1 MVRETV
7 RLCFLALALGAGVGG
22 VAVAA
27 GAPPQ
32 RIVSLTPVI
41 TETLFALGAG
51 DQVVGVTRFC
61 NYPPEAQKRAIVGGI
76 IDMDVEAVL
85 TLRPDLVIG
94 EQEQAVLGNLHRLGL
109 NVLAVECQNL
119 QELLAAFTTIGQE
132 VGRKAEAQTLVASIR
147 GHCSQVAEAL
157 KEEPRPRVLVVVGRN
172 PLVAAGRGTFLD
184 ELISLAA
191 ATNTVGDSE
200 RPYPTVSM
208 ETVLLRQPEVIVE
221 CSGSMVGKDL
231 TEEARQAWSR
241 WPTLAAVRSGR
252 VFVSKSDALLRPGP
266 RVVEAL
272 DELVR
277 YFHPD
282 VARARPQAGARA
294 PTPAGR

>member
-1 MVRETV
+1 MLRA
-7 RLCFLALALGAGVGG
+7 CALALALGASVAA
-22 VAVAA
+22 VAVA
-27 GAPPQ
+27 GATPPP

-61 NYPPEAQKRAIVGGI
+61 NYPPEAKKRAIVGGI
-76 IDMDVEAVL
+76 VDIDVEAVV

-94 EQEQAVLGNLHRLGL
+94 EEEQTVLHTLRGLGL
-109 NVLAVECQNL
+109 RVLPVKCQNL
-119 QELLAAFTTIGQE
+119 QDLFTAFTAIGRE
-132 VGRKAEAQTLVASIR
+132 VGREAEAQALAASIR
-147 GHCSQVAEAL
+147 GRFSQVAEAL
-157 KEEPRPRVLVVVGRN
+157 KGEPRRPVLLVVGRN
-172 PLVAAGRGTFLD
+172 PSLVAAGRGSFLD
-184 ELISLAA
+184 ELISLAG
-191 ATNTVGDSE
+191 ATNIVADSDQ
-200 RPYPTVSM
+200 PYPTVSM

-221 CSGSMVGKDL
+221 CSGSMAGKDL

-252 VFVSKSDALLRPGP
+252 VFVSTNDTLLRPGP
-266 RVVEAL
+266 RVAEAL

-282 VARARPQAGARA
+282 VARKLAPPTARE
-294 PTPAGR
+294 